1 MREIYNCSISST
13 SVGELVDRKD
23 RDVQLASQAW
33 GKQAQAS
40 VLVCVQDL
48 AAIGPMQADLALEVR
63 SQEREPEQEDSWELA
78 FLVLLVCGR
87 LSRLDGRGRLSLLL
101 EVGKLREVEVEAGL
115 EVVASNQANIHLL
128 RHVWI

>member
-1 MREIYNCSISST
+1 MHEIYNCSISST

-23 RDVQLASQAW
+23 RDVQLVSQAW
-33 GKQAQAS
+33 GKQVQAS

-48 AAIGPMQADLALEVR
+48 ASIGPMQADLALEVR
-63 SQEREPEQEDSWELA
+63 SQEQEPEQEDSWELA
-78 FLVLLVCGR
+78 FLVFVVCGR

-101 EVGKLREVEVEAGL
+101 EVGKLREVEGEAGL